1 MLEKNVITIN
11 REVID
16 LEEFEPN
23 EILLDWIRDKRKLKG
38 TKEGCAEGDCG
49 ACSILISPIQ
59 GGKFTPANSCLL
71 KLGQIVG
78 SEIITVE
85 GLGNHQNPHPVQ
97 KSLSINGGSQC
108 GFCTPGIVVS
118 LVGLLNHEKETYN
131 EEDFHD
137 ALAGNL
143 CRCTGYKPILKAFKN
158 VLDVKTSLPHSNKWS
173 ATKKFEG
180 KNSCFYLPMSIKE
193 ALDISLNNKNTKFI
207 AGGTDLNL
215 DKNYFDNP
223 SYIHLCR
230 IPELSKIELNAN
242 EIIIGSACSLE
253 HLLPFLKKSFP
264 YFAEIIKRF
273 GSSQIRSQ
281 ATLSGNLCTAS
292 PIGDAAPC
300 LIALDASLMIAT
312 LSGKKFVSVEDFF
325 IDYRKTILEHTD
337 ILINIRVPLLNKGNK
352 FYAWKVSKRFDQDIS
367 TVSMAANINASN
379 NGIINSCKISFGGL
393 AATPIRSKEIE
404 NSMIGTLPLENLN
417 HKINV
422 TSKAFKPI
430 SDLRGSSLYRINIAI
445 GLIKRLLQT
454 LNYPNSENEVMNI
467 KEVN

>member
-1 MLEKNVITIN
+1 MPEKNLITVN
-11 REVID
+11 NKVID
-16 LEEFEPN
+16 IEKFEPN
-23 EILLDWIRDKRKLKG
+23 ETLLDWIRDTRKLKG

-59 GGKFTPANSCLL
+59 GGQFNPANSCLL

-85 GLGNHQNPHPVQ
+85 GLGNHQNPHPLQ

-108 GFCTPGIVVS
+108 GFCTPGIVIS
-118 LVGLLNHEKETYN
+118 LAGLLNQEKEKYN

-143 CRCTGYKPILKAFKN
+143 CRCTGYKPILKAFNKVSN
-158 VLDVKTSLPHSNKWS
+158 IQSNLPNSNKWS
-173 ATKKFEG
+173 AP
-180 KNSCFYLPMSIKE
+180 KNYKGEKSCFYLPSSIKE
-193 ALDISLNNKNTKFI
+193 ALKISSNDNTTKYI

-215 DKNYFDNP
+215 DKSCLDSQN
-223 SYIHLCR
+223 YIHLCR
-230 IPELSKIELNAN
+230 IPELSGIELNQN

-253 HLLPFLKKSFP
+253 HLLPTIKEVFP
-264 YFAEIIKRF
+264 YFAEIVKRF
-273 GSSQIRSQ
+273 GSTQIRSQ
-281 ATLSGNLCTAS
+281 ATLAGNLCTAS
-292 PIGDAAPC
+292 PIGDTAPC
-300 LIALDASLMIAT
+300 LIALDASLTVAT
-312 LSGKKFVSVEDFF
+312 LSGEKFVSVEDFF
-325 IDYRKTILEHTD
+325 IDYRKTILGPSD
-337 ILINIRVPLLNKGNK
+337 ILVNIRIPLPINGNK

-367 TVSMAANINASN
+367 TVSMAANINSSD

-417 HKINV
+417 YKTHV
-422 TSKAFKPI
+422 TKNAFKPI
-430 SDLRGSSLYRINIAI
+430 SDLRGSSSYRINIAV

-454 LNYPNSENEVMNI
+454 LNYPNSENEVMSI
-467 KEVN
+467 KEII